1 MEYALKKTLTS
12 LLVTTAAL
20 TLSNFSAHAAEDN
33 YVGASIGAATHYRL
47 DCTGAAACDRNANG
61 SGKIYFGKQLDKT
74 FGTELMG
81 WKVGDAQGN
90 VRNATGSVAAS
101 VHSQGVA
108 VVGVAGTSFDAVSV
122 KARLGVGYARGFT
135 DYAAGSGAAKSAFV
149 PVMGVGASYALD
161 KQWSLNADLDR
172 LPARVNGNTRVNAN
186 MVSLGASYKF

>member
-1 MEYALKKTLTS
+1 MEYTLKKTLTG
-12 LLVTTAAL
+12 LLVTTVAL
-20 TLSNFSAHAAEDN
+20 GFSNFSAHAAEDN
-33 YVGASIGAATHYRL
+33 YAGASIGAATHYRL

-74 FGTELMG
+74 FSTELMG
-81 WKVGDAQGN
+81 WKLGDAQGN

-172 LPARVNGNTRVNAN
+172 LPARVNGHTRVNAN
-186 MVSLGASYKF
+186 MFSLGASYKF